1 MKKKKF
7 FLHTAAIVFASAFV
21 LFGTSTGLFA
31 ADGKLATFV
40 SIADNPASVVFSNSN
55 DELDKAVY
63 KALCVVVID
72 GESNKIDF
80 SYDDISLAYNK
91 QIGTQKVTVTFKGN
105 DRYEGSVA
113 TGNITITDAS
123 KKDTRLVLKANP
135 PSVGFSSDQAVL
147 DKAVYDDLCIVVV
160 DSDSNKIAF
169 SQDDITLNYN
179 HVIGMQTVVVTY
191 KGNEQYNNS
200 IANAKVEITGKM
212 DTKISLAASPASVAF
227 TTDAG
232 KLDLSV
238 YQVLSIAVVDAGNN
252 KINFTGNDIEIS
264 YNREVGK
271 QDVTV
276 KYKGNDQYTGSK
288 ATGNVTI
295 TGKVDPPIP
304 AKENTS
310 VSLTKSPAA
319 VIYNSD
325 SAKMDAD
332 VYAALGIQVVDSK
345 NNKINFSS
353 GDIELS
359 YNRTTGDQPVTAKYK
374 GNDKYNSSQADQT
387 VKIKEQ
393 KPCSL
398 VITANPPTVTYDENK
413 NNLDAAVYEN
423 LCIALVDDDNNAIK
437 FEKKDIELTYKAEI
451 GDQQVVVKYKGN
463 DNYKS
468 AVATTRIIIA
478 KSNSQ
483 WETLKIVGVMMAVVI
498 ILGIVGFIIYR
509 KKHKTDSEKID

>member
-1 MKKKKF
+1 MNKKIF
-7 FLHTAAIVFASAFV
+7 FMHIAATVFVSMLV
-21 LFGTSTGLFA
+21 LLGTSTSLFA
-31 ADGKLATFV
+31 EDGKLATSV
-40 SIADNPASVVFSNSN
+40 SIADNPVSVVFSSSS

-63 KALCVVVID
+63 NALCVVVVD
-72 GESNKIDF
+72 GDSNKIDF
-80 SYDDISLAYNK
+80 SYDDISLAYTK

-105 DRYEGSVA
+105 DKYEASAA
-113 TGNITITDAS
+113 TGYITITDAS

-135 PSVGFSSDQAVL
+135 PAVGFSSDQAVL

-160 DSDSNKIAF
+160 DSDSNKIPF
-169 SQDDITLNYN
+169 SQNDITLNYN
-179 HVIGMQTVVVTY
+179 RVIGIQTVAVTY
-191 KGNEQYNNS
+191 KGNEKYNNS
-200 IANAKVEITGKM
+200 AASAKVEITGKM
-212 DTKISLAASPASVAF
+212 DTKISLAASPPSVAF
-227 TTDAG
+227 TTDAA
-232 KLDLSV
+232 KLDLAV
-238 YQVLSIAVVDAGNN
+238 YQALNIAVVDAGNN
-252 KINFTGNDIEIS
+252 KINFTANDIEIS

-295 TGKVDPPIP
+295 TGKTDPPIP

-310 VSLTKSPAA
+310 VSLTKSPPG
-319 VIYNSD
+319 VIYNSN
-325 SAKMDAD
+325 SVKMDAD
-332 VYAALGIQVVDSK
+332 VTAALGIQVVDSK

-353 GDIELS
+353 SDIEIS
-359 YNRTTGDQPVTAKYK
+359 YNRTAGDQPVTVKYK
-374 GNDKYNSSQADQT
+374 GTDKYNSSQADQT

-393 KPCSL
+393 LPCSL
-398 VITANPPTVTYDENK
+398 VLTANPPTVTYDENK

-468 AVATTRIIIA
+468 TIATTRIVIA

-483 WETLKIVGVMMAVVI
+483 WGTLKIVGVIMAVVI

-509 KKHKTDSEKID
+509 KKHKTDSKKID